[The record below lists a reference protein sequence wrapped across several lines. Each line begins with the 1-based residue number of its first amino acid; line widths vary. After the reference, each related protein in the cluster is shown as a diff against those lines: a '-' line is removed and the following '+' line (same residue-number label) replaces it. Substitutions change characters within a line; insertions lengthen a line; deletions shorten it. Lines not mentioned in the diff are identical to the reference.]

1 MFGAFGYP
9 RHGPHKVTQTIE
21 VGHHERFLDGP
32 AHCTAFGPSDHRSR
46 NVECRRLLVFT
57 GHHKFS
63 RHSHLVRPKINARFQ
78 FVNHGLRNL
87 GAPLFEL
94 DAILELGRHLRHQ
107 YPQIAFDLGDHGVNH
122 TLTRK
127 ERTSP
132 AEGRLRFINA
142 TVQFDGCRI
151 LGGSTTKEQARGP
164 VVALA
169 RVYLHGHSVLTKR
182 TERVALHRMQL
193 SPTPPFSR
201 PSATD
206 PYLAA
211 LAQGVL
217 IYDGA
222 TGTNLQRQN
231 LSAADFG
238 GAAFEGCNELL
249 VVTKPSAMEAVHR
262 SFLDVGC
269 DVIETNSFGS
279 FSVVLAEYG
288 IADRAFELA
297 HQSAV
302 LARRVA
308 DEYATSSQPRFVAG
322 SIGPGTK
329 FPTLGQITYDEL
341 SASYEELA
349 YGLLEGGVDVLLV
362 ETMFDLLSGKAA
374 IAACQRAMVRHGR
387 LVPIQA
393 QVTIE
398 LTGRMLP
405 GTEIGAAITA
415 LSAVGVDV
423 LGLNCAT
430 GPVEMYEPLRQ
441 LSETAPLPLACLP
454 NAGLPSVVD
463 GAMHYDLTPEG
474 LAEHLAKFVADYG
487 VQIVGGCCG
496 TTPEHLAA
504 VVNAVRPLTPAVR
517 QPVLEPA
524 VASIYSAVTYQQ
536 DRSVLLIG
544 ERTNANGSKKFREAM
559 LEGDWDTCVAIG
571 REQIKEGAHILD
583 VCVDYT
589 GADGV
594 ADMNEVLSRL
604 ATQSSVPIMVDTT
617 ETAVARQALTWLGG
631 KALLNSVNLEEGDG
645 PGTRLDGFLSLA
657 SEFGAAVVATCIDEE
672 GQARTADWKV
682 RAATNITELAVNR
695 YGLAATDI
703 FIDPLALPLSTGME
717 ESRRDGI
724 ETLEGIR
731 RIKAA
736 LPGVRT
742 ILGLSNISFGLNPAA
757 RQALNSVYLHECAE
771 AGLDAAIVHAS
782 KIVPLARIPEETRNV
797 CLDLIYDRRTD
808 SYDPLQELLRL
819 FEGVTAADASANNLD
834 ELALDERLK
843 RRIIDGVRV
852 GLTDDLDQAMA
863 EGLAPLAIVND
874 ILLEGMKVVGELFA
888 SGEMQLPF
896 VLQSAETMKMAVA
909 HVEPFMEKSDQGGRG
924 TIVLA
929 TVKGDVHDIGKN
941 LVDIILTNNGY
952 EVVNLGIKVGINEM
966 IQAVREHDADALG
979 MSGLLVKSTLI
990 MRENLAIMN
999 EQGLSDVPVL
1009 LGGAALTRT
1018 YVERDL
1024 RTLYDGRVFYGKD
1037 AFEGLRVLDRLGEMR
1052 KSGEEDASFG
1062 REISERNVQR
1072 TFRDVGRPAPE
1083 GLPARSPVVETDNP
1097 LFPPPFLGSR
1107 VAKGMSIDEIST
1119 YLNLTALFRNQW
1131 GYRPLEGEDDTSF
1144 KDRISAELRSV
1155 LASVKERDLLV
1166 PQVVYGHFPAA
1177 ADGDD
1182 LIIFTDDTRTTER
1195 TRFHFPRQHQ
1205 GDNLCIADFFRSVG
1219 TPEKDYASF
1228 MLVTM
1233 GHRISE
1239 EAKVLFDENRYSEY
1253 LKLHG
1258 LGVEMAE
1265 ALAELWHKR
1274 IREELGYVA
1283 EDGPTLFGLFRQQYR
1298 GGRYSWGYPA
1308 CPDLTD
1314 NAKVAD
1320 LLEASRIGVEVSEGF
1335 QLHPEQTTDA
1345 IICHHPKAKYFIA

>member
-1 MFGAFGYP
+1 
-9 RHGPHKVTQTIE
+9 
-21 VGHHERFLDGP
+21 
-32 AHCTAFGPSDHRSR
+32 
-46 NVECRRLLVFT
+46 
-57 GHHKFS
+57 
-63 RHSHLVRPKINARFQ
+63 
-78 FVNHGLRNL
+78 
-87 GAPLFEL
+87 
-94 DAILELGRHLRHQ
+94 
-107 YPQIAFDLGDHGVNH
+107 
-122 TLTRK
+122 
-127 ERTSP
+127 
-132 AEGRLRFINA
+132 
-142 TVQFDGCRI
+142 
-151 LGGSTTKEQARGP
+151 
-164 VVALA
+164 
-169 RVYLHGHSVLTKR
+169 
-182 TERVALHRMQL
+182 
-193 SPTPPFSR
+193 
-201 PSATD
+201 
-206 PYLAA
+206 LAA
-211 LAQGVL
+211 LSRGVL

-222 TGTNLQRQN
+222 TGTNLQRQE
-231 LSAADFG
+231 LTADDFG

-249 VVTKPSAMEAVHR
+249 VVTKPTAIETVHR

-269 DVIETNSFGS
+269 DVIETDSFGS

-288 IADRAFELA
+288 IADRAFELSLA
-297 HQSAV
+297 SAR

-308 DEYATSSQPRFVAG
+308 DEYSTTSQPRFVAG

-341 SASYEELA
+341 SASYEEMA

-374 IAACQRAMVRHGR
+374 IAACQRTMVRHGR
-387 LVPIQA
+387 VVPIQA

-405 GTEIGAAITA
+405 GTEIGAAITS
-415 LSAVGVDV
+415 LSALGVDAI
-423 LGLNCAT
+423 GLNCAT

-441 LSETAPLPLACLP
+441 LSETAPMPLACLP

-463 GAMHYDLTPEG
+463 GKMHYDLTPEG

-504 VVNAVRPLTPAVR
+504 VIEAVRPLTPAPR
-517 QPVLEPA
+517 TPELEPS
-524 VASIYSAVTYQQ
+524 VASIYSAVPYQQ
-536 DRSVLLIG
+536 DRSVLMVG

-559 LEGDWDTCVAIG
+559 LAGDWDTCIAIG

-594 ADMNEVLSRL
+594 RDMNEVMSRL

-617 ETAVARQALTWLGG
+617 ETKVARQALTWLGG
-631 KALLNSVNLEEGDG
+631 KAMLNSVNLEEGDG
-645 PGTRLDGFLSLA
+645 PGTRLDGFLTLA
-657 SEFGAAVVATCIDEE
+657 AEFGAAVVATCIDEE
-672 GQARTADWKV
+672 GQARTAEWKL
-682 RAATNITELAVNR
+682 RAATNITKLAVER
-695 YGLAATDI
+695 YGLSPTDI

-724 ETLEGIR
+724 ETIEGIR
-731 RIKAA
+731 RIKAE

-757 RQALNSVYLHECAE
+757 RQVLNSVYLHECAE

-782 KIVPLARIPEETRNV
+782 KILPLARISDEARNV
-797 CLDLIYDRRTD
+797 CLDLIYDRRRD
-808 SYDPLQELLRL
+808 DYDPLQELLRL
-819 FEGVTAADASANNLD
+819 FEGVTTSSNNASNLD
-834 ELALDERLK
+834 ELPLEDRLR
-843 RRIIDGVRV
+843 RRIIDGVR
-852 GLTDDLDQAMA
+852 GGMEDDLNAAMDQ
-863 EGLAPLAIVND
+863 GIAPLAIVND

-888 SGEMQLPF
+888 TGEMQLPF

-909 HVEPFMEKSDQGGRG
+909 HLEPFMEKSDQGGRG
-924 TIVLA
+924 KIVLA

-966 IQAVREHDADALG
+966 IQAVKEHNADALG

-990 MRENLAIMN
+990 MRENLELLN
-999 EQGLSDVPVL
+999 EQGLSHVPVL

-1024 RTLYDGRVFYGKD
+1024 RQVYQGRVFYGKD
-1037 AFEGLRVLDRLGEMR
+1037 AFEGLRVLDRLGELR
-1052 KSGEEDASFG
+1052 KTGEDDPEFGRTISEKQVFRKLRGEE
-1062 REISERNVQR
+1062 RI
-1072 TFRDVGRPAPE
+1072 APE
-1083 GLPARSPVVETDNP
+1083 GLPLRSPVVETDNP
-1097 LFPPPFLGSR
+1097 VFTPPFLGSR
-1107 VAKGMSIDEIST
+1107 VAKGMSIDEISE

-1131 GYRPLEGEDDTSF
+1131 GYRPEEGEDDNAF
-1144 KDRISAELRSV
+1144 KTRVSAILREQ
-1155 LASVKERDLLV
+1155 LAKAKEADILV

-1177 ADGDD
+1177 SDGDD
-1182 LIIFTDDTRTTER
+1182 LIIFTDDTRTEER
-1195 TRFHFPRQHQ
+1195 TRFHFPRQHK
-1205 GDNLCIADFFRSVG
+1205 DDFLCIADFFRDVNS
-1219 TPEKDYASF
+1219 PDKDYASF

-1233 GHRISE
+1233 GSKVSE
-1239 EAKVLFDENRYSEY
+1239 HTKALYDANHYSDYVL
-1253 LKLHG
+1253 LHG

-1265 ALAELWHKR
+1265 ALAELWHRR
-1274 IREELGYVA
+1274 IREELGIA
-1283 EDGPTLFGLFRQQYR
+1283 DEDGPTLFGLFRQQYR

-1314 NAKVAD
+1314 NAKVAE

-1345 IICHHPKAKYFIA
+1345 IICHHPKAKYFTT